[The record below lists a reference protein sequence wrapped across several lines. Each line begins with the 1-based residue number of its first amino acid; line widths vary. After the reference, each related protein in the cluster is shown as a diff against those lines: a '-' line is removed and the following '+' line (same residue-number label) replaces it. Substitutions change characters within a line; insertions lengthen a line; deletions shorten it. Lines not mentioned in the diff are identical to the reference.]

1 MSKKKTMTVKD
12 RIIDAI
18 RGFRGDLS
26 ASNSRV
32 ATLEAQLTGAKKRH
46 TDDLNEIAKEAG
58 VAM

>member
-1 MSKKKTMTVKD
+1 MTVKD